1 MSRDLSKLS
10 PCQRIERS
18 LQKKY
23 RDTLWGPF
31 IAAVK
36 EQFPAK
42 FGHDPN
48 FYDVVISDG
57 ARQL

>member
-1 MSRDLSKLS
+1 MGSGHGWTPIHESTD
-10 PCQRIERS
+10 
-18 LQKKY
+18 
-23 RDTLWGPF
+23 

-42 FGHDPN
+42 FGHDAK

-57 ARQL
+57 ARKVE